1 MNSPRASATSAAPPM
16 GADLIPAN
24 TARLLVG
31 GGLLP
36 FVALSGGSVLMDGAH
51 AALFHF
57 PLVAYG
63 AVILSFVGALHWG
76 IALSHPAAS
85 LRDRKVMIGWSVV
98 PALLG
103 WAAMLLMPGPDL
115 LVLATAF
122 WAHLGFDVR
131 AVRRLAMP
139 GWYLP
144 LRFVATAI
152 ASLSLMLPVMAG
164 NGSYMADPH
173 LWLKGAATSTQILPA
188 PARTHTAV

>member
-1 MNSPRASATSAAPPM
+1 MNSTFASAIPPAAPT
-16 GADLIPAN
+16 GTDLVPAG

-36 FVALSGGSVLMDGAH
+36 FVALSGGSVIMDGAH

-63 AVILSFVGALHWG
+63 AVILTFVGALHWG
-76 IALSHPAAS
+76 IALSHPTAS
-85 LRDRKVMIGWSVV
+85 LRDRKVMIAWSVV

-122 WAHLGFDVR
+122 WAHMGFDVR

-144 LRFVATAI
+144 LRFVATTI
-152 ASLSLMLPVMAG
+152 ASVSLVLPVLAG
-164 NGSYMADPH
+164 NGAHTADPH
-173 LWLKGAATSTQILPA
+173 LWLKGATTSTQIVPA
-188 PARTHTAV
+188 PAGRRTAI

>member
-1 MNSPRASATSAAPPM
+1 MNSPLASAIPPAAPT
-16 GADLIPAN
+16 GADLVPAG

-36 FVALSGGSVLMDGAH
+36 FVALSGGSVVMNGAH

-57 PLVAYG
+57 PLAAYG
-63 AVILSFVGALHWG
+63 AVILAFVGALHWG

-85 LRDRKVMIGWSVV
+85 LRDRRLMIGWSVV

-122 WAHLGFDVR
+122 WAHLGFDIR

-152 ASLSLMLPVMAG
+152 ASLSLLLPVMAG
-164 NGSYMADPH
+164 NGLHTADPH
-173 LWLKGAATSTQILPA
+173 LWLNGAATPTQIVPV
-188 PARTHTAV
+188 PARIHTAV